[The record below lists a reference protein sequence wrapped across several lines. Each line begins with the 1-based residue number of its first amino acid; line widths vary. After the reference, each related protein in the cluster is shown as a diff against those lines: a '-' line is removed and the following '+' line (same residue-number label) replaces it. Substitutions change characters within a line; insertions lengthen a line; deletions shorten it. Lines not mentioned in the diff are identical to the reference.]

1 LDDNRKTLDFK
12 DDFVAYAPT
21 FDEGMKRAYEMAIN
35 DSIDIDK
42 SYLTLLPQPFSAAIA
57 KRFSERFG
65 GRSFLNQQASKSIF
79 TKTAN
84 EHKIIHISTH
94 AESNNVNPELSRLV
108 FAKNISDSTLI
119 NDNYLYTYEIYNQN
133 LNSNLA
139 ILTACETGLPSYQPG
154 EGMISLAHAFNYA
167 GSKSILTSLWQI
179 DEHSSAEILDSFY
192 GYLEN
197 GLPKDEALRNA
208 KLDYLNQAE
217 GRTIHPQ
224 YWAGFILMGD
234 TLPIKLSPSVNY
246 YWYLGIGLLLVLA
259 VFLIIRK
266 RKTSGLS

>member
-1 LDDNRKTLDFK
+1 
-12 DDFVAYAPT
+12 
-21 FDEGMKRAYEMAIN
+21 MAIN

-139 ILTACETGLPSYQPG
+139 ILSFKKCKIGL
-154 EGMISLAHAFNYA
+154 F
-167 GSKSILTSLWQI
+167 KSSRGK
-179 DEHSSAEILDSFY
+179 DDSSAILGWFY
-192 GYLEN
+192 FN
-197 GLPKDEALRNA
+197 GR
-208 KLDYLNQAE
+208 
-217 GRTIHPQ
+217 HPAYKAIPFCQ
-224 YWAGFILMGD
+224 
-234 TLPIKLSPSVNY
+234 
-246 YWYLGIGLLLVLA
+246 LLLV
-259 VFLIIRK
+259 FRYRLII
-266 RKTSGLS
+266 SVGCFLDN